1 VSDTLSQILR
11 DLLEQLPS
19 MLTAVACIVIAFVR
33 WKRHPKVSLVVAI
46 SLILMLVHVPLFAIV
61 YGYVPAWITQTV
73 RPIDTIDFSRKLY
86 LVLGLVSNS
95 MVAIALAV
103 LLAGIFMKR
112 KAAGSEGQTA

>member
-1 VSDTLSQILR
+1 MSDTLTQILKN
-11 DLLEQLPS
+11 LLEQLPS
-19 MLTAVACIVIAFVR
+19 MLTAMVCIVIAFVR

-61 YGYVPAWITQTV
+61 YGYLPAWLAQTV
-73 RPIDTIDFSRKLY
+73 KPVDFIGFNRKLY
-86 LVLGLVSNS
+86 LVLGLISNG

-112 KAAGSEGQTA
+112 NAPGSEKQNA